1 MNEVIRPNLL
11 LSLFTTFT
19 YKRIITLN
27 FKEVLLQLLNHFLEV
42 YLFCLHTF
50 YYNQSICLLRIAIWF
65 LKIRMI
71 KNRIRC
77 KKCKHVKS
85 KVVKLIGMNSVKWE
99 CAIKRDLNI
108 Q

>member
-42 YLFCLHTF
+42 YLFCLHTVL
-50 YYNQSICLLRIAIWF
+50 QS
-65 LKIRMI
+65 
-71 KNRIRC
+71 
-77 KKCKHVKS
+77 KHMFTENCNMVS
-85 KVVKLIGMNSVKWE
+85 
-99 CAIKRDLNI
+99 
-108 Q
+108 